1 MKPRKFY
8 YEETH
13 YFGSSYLIDWDAN
26 VGLRIQ
32 DSSSCIPFLIEP
44 STILHPLDTDWTR
57 LKDSIEILALEPR
70 EPEVPVCDG
79 FDVQCH
85 ITFRTRL
92 LKFSIVN
99 PDFEGFN
106 EFRDLLNQFT
116 VCSDYPDGL
125 FEVDR

>member
-1 MKPRKFY
+1 VQPRKFY

-13 YFGSSYLIDWDAN
+13 YFGRSYLIEWDPMI
-26 VGLRIQ
+26 GLGLQ
-32 DSSSCIPFLIEP
+32 DSSSCIPFIVEP
-44 STILHPLDTDWTR
+44 SLVLNPSDSDWKSFET
-57 LKDSIEILALEPR
+57 SIEALALEPR
-70 EPEVPVCDG
+70 EPESTVCDG

-116 VCSDYPDGL
+116 VCSDYPNGL
-125 FEVDR
+125 LETAR